1 VSRLDQLGV
10 AARLTLPRRQG
21 AGLASAI
28 AAPPPPTGPSQVS
41 GVVWPQTLAT
51 ERLLMRPLQVSD
63 RREFLRAV
71 RESRDAAARF
81 MPLLLPNESEHDA
94 FSRQLAQREAGDLT
108 GRDWRRI
115 AVDRTGRIVGGF
127 NVNDIR
133 RGLENR
139 GEITLWV
146 HPGVAGRG
154 LATEGLAALVEMAL
168 APLVPRAAGEQ
179 SRAARGGLGLTC
191 VRGLISPD
199 NAASIRLVKRLG
211 FVLEPAS
218 APIELILG
226 GAAAPHDE
234 YVRYATPLGEAASRV
249 VRTLH
254 ELPAFMRRDIR
265 KVLRL
270 ESASNLRVF

>member
-1 VSRLDQLGV
+1 MSRLDQLGV

-179 SRAARGGLGLTC
+179 SRAARGGLGLNSTAASMRAS
-191 VRGLISPD
+191 V
-199 NAASIRLVKRLG
+199 NAAPPPSGNDCPLTACVVTAPNEWPDMPTCSKSSR
-211 FVLEPAS
+211 PAS
-218 APIELILG
+218 TCP
-226 GAAAPHDE
+226 AAPFHF
-234 YVRYATPLGEAASRV
+234 V
-249 VRTLH
+249 
-254 ELPAFMRRDIR
+254 
-265 KVLRL
+265 
-270 ESASNLRVF
+270 N